1 MTVYAI
7 VITGT
12 VTQELLMAPEE
23 QNARP
28 SRKPD
33 KETSEPELYEGRS
46 VWQRLNGSIALRKK
60 RELAMQQRCSDSAGD
75 GVP

>member
-46 VWQRLNGSIALRKK
+46 V
-60 RELAMQQRCSDSAGD
+60 
-75 GVP
+75 